1 MILDIEVGV
10 LTLKTVESYSFF
22 TTFWSYIGVTKSLI
36 FLYLCGVFTATMKW
50 YLQVPRPQ
58 WVYGIDRLPSYYGI
72 GDFDSYATPSAHA
85 STLTLVLMICS
96 SNQSLVVLIPITIL
110 GWLIIGLSRMYFA
123 AHWPQDVMIGGI
135 IGIIFGIAYLIMPF
149 FNLSNVWSYFYI
161 FWIILAFFALSLGGL
176 YCMTTSPPLE
186 TFQDW
191 KEKLKSD
198 LPIHPER
205 LNKSI
210 YSLAL
215 ILGILI
221 GNVLRILCFP
231 QIFPS
236 YYEYDH
242 EYDHSYE
249 SESSMTNELPLWAG
263 WAALPASIFFAILSK
278 VIASYFRKKLK
289 YRLIKEA
296 VIRIDRHDHQ
306 YNNIIVVELIINGFL
321 HFFLS
326 IFVTFL
332 YPLLFE
338 SLDTL

>member
-1 MILDIEVGV
+1 
-10 LTLKTVESYSFF
+10 
-22 TTFWSYIGVTKSLI
+22 
-36 FLYLCGVFTATMKW
+36 
-50 YLQVPRPQ
+50 
-58 WVYGIDRLPSYYGI
+58 
-72 GDFDSYATPSAHA
+72 
-85 STLTLVLMICS
+85 
-96 SNQSLVVLIPITIL
+96 
-110 GWLIIGLSRMYFA
+110 
-123 AHWPQDVMIGGI
+123 
-135 IGIIFGIAYLIMPF
+135 
-149 FNLSNVWSYFYI
+149 
-161 FWIILAFFALSLGGL
+161 
-176 YCMTTSPPLE
+176 MTTSPPLE